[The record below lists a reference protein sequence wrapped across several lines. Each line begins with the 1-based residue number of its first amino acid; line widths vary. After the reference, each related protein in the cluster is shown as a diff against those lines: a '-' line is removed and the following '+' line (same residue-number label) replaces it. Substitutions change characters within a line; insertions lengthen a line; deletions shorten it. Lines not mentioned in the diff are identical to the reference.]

1 MLSGKKLYKKSVGPK
16 RTELISFVNC
26 TQVLNYYR
34 VPEYFPLSKLIH
46 LKQFINKFPVS
57 I

>member
-1 MLSGKKLYKKSVGPK
+1 MLSGKKLYKKSVDPK

-46 LKQFINKFPVS
+46 LKQFIIIPVS